1 MRAMQD
7 QMVEAVTRVL
17 LASSRSLLD
26 LPSAPNVEQAST
38 LHRQQRPWTFA
49 QPVSPIIT
57 QPMTTAFAG
66 PVRLTQGPRLRALR
80 KQIASATR
88 ATQDP
93 MAEHVQPVLLG
104 NSRFLVGRQRAHS
117 VRGER
122 TRLRVA
128 PPRTSAWN
136 AYKISTP
143 PMTTA
148 SVSLAHSIAILKQ

>member
-17 LASSRSLLD
+17 LASSRCPPD

-38 LHRQQRPWTFA
+38 LHRQQRPRTFA

-66 PVRLTQGPRLRALR
+66 PVRRTPGPWLRALR
-80 KQIASATR
+80 RQIANATR
-88 ATQDP
+88 ATQDL
-93 MAEHVQPVLLG
+93 MAEHVLPVLLG
-104 NSRFLVGRQRAHS
+104 NSKFPVGRQRAHS

-122 TRLRVA
+122 TLLRVA
-128 PPRTSAWN
+128 PPPTSVWN
-136 AYKISTP
+136 AYKTTTP
-143 PMTTA
+143 PRTTA
-148 SVSLAHSIAILKQ
+148 SVSLVHPIAILKQ